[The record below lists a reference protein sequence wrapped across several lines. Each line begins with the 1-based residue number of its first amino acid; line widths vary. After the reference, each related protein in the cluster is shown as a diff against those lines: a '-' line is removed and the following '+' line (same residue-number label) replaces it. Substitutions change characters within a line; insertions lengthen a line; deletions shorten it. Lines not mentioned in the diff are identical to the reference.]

1 MYYRLKSQWGFR
13 GWKNLPYAVIRKD
26 GPDDDPVFY
35 DQETF
40 LDLLSLNGREN
51 LEDGD
56 FSPGGR
62 EAVRRLM
69 EEDKLEVS
77 GEPLAP
83 LEKEQRYYVY
93 PARCLRLAHWSI
105 TEKCNF
111 KCRHCLVSSSGQG
124 ISLPISDCL
133 HIMDEIRRCG
143 IRRVDL
149 TGGEPLI
156 RPDFPELAG
165 ALTEKGLYMGVL
177 YTNASLLTEQT
188 LDMLDSFGQKP
199 AFQLSFD
206 GLGCHDWLRGVPG
219 AEAAADRALKLL
231 KKRGVP
237 VTVSMCI
244 HRKNRHT
251 LTDTIRY
258 LADMGVL
265 GLRVNSLQNLGFWK
279 QNKESYD
286 LTMDE
291 LWQTYGGCIRDYF
304 AMGMPLGLE
313 LDGFFHCDTGS
324 TDYSV
329 RYTMKNACR
338 EKLSVC
344 PRCESVRSSIFI
356 GADGTVAPCMGFY
369 DTPYREKLPN
379 VLRTGLGEITLKGA
393 CHDLFMTT
401 VGDFLKDNPKCE
413 ACPEMLECLGG
424 CMLEGMTQSPDGRG
438 PDPRACYF
446 HRHIGKD
453 AVAAVADRAI
463 LDAGLEGRKEARQN
477 Q

>member
-1 MYYRLKSQWGFR
+1 MYYRLKSPWSFR
-13 GWKNLPYAVIRKD
+13 GWKKLPYAIVRKD

-40 LDLLSLNGREN
+40 LDLLSFNGREN
-51 LEDGD
+51 VAEGD
-56 FSPGGR
+56 LSPGGR

-69 EEDKLEVS
+69 EDGKLEAS

-83 LEKEQRYYVY
+83 LEKEQRYHVY
-93 PARCLRLAHWSI
+93 PSRYLRLAHWSI

-124 ISLPISDCL
+124 ISLPLSDCL
-133 HIMDEIRRCG
+133 HIMDEIRLCG

-156 RPDFPELAG
+156 RPDFPELLG
-165 ALTEKGLYMGVL
+165 ALTEKGLYVGTL

-231 KKRGVP
+231 KKRGVN

-251 LTDTIRY
+251 LTDTVRY
-258 LADMGVL
+258 LADMGVQA
-265 GLRVNSLQNLGFWK
+265 LRVNSLQNLGFWK

-291 LWQTYGGCIRDYF
+291 LWQTYGGCIRDYLPWACPWAWSWTAF
-304 AMGMPLGLE
+304 FTATWAARITPCGMP
-313 LDGFFHCDTGS
+313 
-324 TDYSV
+324 
-329 RYTMKNACR
+329 
-338 EKLSVC
+338 
-344 PRCESVRSSIFI
+344 
-356 GADGTVAPCMGFY
+356 
-369 DTPYREKLPN
+369 
-379 VLRTGLGEITLKGA
+379 
-393 CHDLFMTT
+393 
-401 VGDFLKDNPKCE
+401 
-413 ACPEMLECLGG
+413 
-424 CMLEGMTQSPDGRG
+424 
-438 PDPRACYF
+438 
-446 HRHIGKD
+446 
-453 AVAAVADRAI
+453 
-463 LDAGLEGRKEARQN
+463 
-477 Q
+477 